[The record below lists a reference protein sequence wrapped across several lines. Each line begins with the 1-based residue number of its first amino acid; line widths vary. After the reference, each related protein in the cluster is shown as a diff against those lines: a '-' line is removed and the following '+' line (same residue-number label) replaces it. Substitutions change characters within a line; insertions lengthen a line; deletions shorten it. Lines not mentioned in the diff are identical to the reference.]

1 MSRATIVGDRRHLG
15 LLERQEEELVETRTY
30 GAAAILT
37 ILSLP
42 GIDAWAVSA
51 PVAVSPGSVAGGS
64 IASGCPTLSWGP
76 LAGAESYE
84 LVIYR
89 VGEEGVEAEPV
100 LSRHIPGAALGW
112 TPSLDRCLGAGGYA
126 WSVRATTSGGL
137 SEWAEPLFFEVALQ
151 PSAEELAAALELLRR
166 RGSPEGHVDPADADP
181 TAGEPVREAPGTP
194 TADSSRIAVVP
205 SASTAG
211 NPSAK
216 LRVAGEVRT
225 VDSGGAAR
233 LWGRGRPN
241 AFVYARPITGAY
253 CVNFAAGGVQFG
265 LSGIDVEWGSAAD
278 ACPAGT
284 WVCRRSDVA
293 ACDTA
298 RPDTGTDGR
307 TCRGDPVDYD
317 ANLHFGWLADQWP
330 NANGAM
336 GFFEDGTQSLRAPCD
351 SFPVW
356 CCW

>member
-1 MSRATIVGDRRHLG
+1 V
-15 LLERQEEELVETRTY
+15 LERLEEELVKTRTY
-30 GAAAILT
+30 CAAAVLA

-64 IASGCPTLSWGP
+64 IASGCPALSWGA

-100 LSRHIPGAALGW
+100 LSQHIPGAALGW

-137 SEWAEPLFFEVALQ
+137 SEWAEPLFFEVAPQ

-166 RGSPEGHVDPADADP
+166 RGSLAGGVDPAHADQ
-181 TAGEPVREAPGTP
+181 TAGEPVREAPETQ
-194 TADSSRIAVVP
+194 TADPSRIAVVL

-225 VDSGGAAR
+225 VDPGGAAR

-241 AFVYARPITGAY
+241 VFVYARPITGNY

-265 LSGIDVEWGSAAD
+265 LSSIAVDWSSAAD
-278 ACPAGT
+278 ACPVGT
-284 WVCRRSDVA
+284 WVCRDSDVA

-298 RPDTGTDGR
+298 RPDTEADGLRCTGTA
-307 TCRGDPVDYD
+307 VNHN
-317 ANLHFGWLADQWP
+317 ANRHFGWLADQWLH
-330 NANGAM
+330 NANYGMA
-336 GFFEDGTQSLRAPCD
+336 FAEDGTAGGSQSCYTY
-351 SFPVW
+351 PVW

>member
-1 MSRATIVGDRRHLG
+1 LVTGVALVCS
-15 LLERQEEELVETRTY
+15 RQEEELVNTRTY
-30 GAAAILT
+30 GAAAILA

-51 PVAVSPGSVAGGS
+51 PVAVSPGSVAGS
-64 IASGCPTLSWGP
+64 IASGCPTLSWGA

-100 LSRHIPGAALGW
+100 LSQRIPGAALAW
-112 TPSLDRCLGAGGYA
+112 TPSLNRCLVAGAYA
-126 WSVRATTSGGL
+126 WSVRATTSDVGL
-137 SEWAEPLFFEVALQ
+137 SEWAEPLFFEVAPQ
-151 PSAEELAAALELLRR
+151 PSSEELTAALELLRGQRAPESEEASQQGRATR
-166 RGSPEGHVDPADADP
+166 RPGLEAL
-181 TAGEPVREAPGTP
+181 EAPHP
-194 TADSSRIAVVP
+194 HPSRISVVP
-205 SASTAG
+205 SAATAG

-216 LRVAGEVRT
+216 LRVVGEVRT

-241 AFVYARPITGAY
+241 ATVHPRPTGEY
-253 CVNFAAGGVQFG
+253 CNPGAGGVEFG
-265 LSGIDVEWGSAAD
+265 LSSAMVAWGSAAD

-284 WVCRRSDVA
+284 WVCRASDLE

-298 RPDTGTDGR
+298 RPDTSSDEYNCAGTAINSPADEHRGWVAEKALHSADGGAVSEKGLVGLAL
-307 TCRGDPVDYD
+307 TCWT
-317 ANLHFGWLADQWP
+317 L
-330 NANGAM
+330 
-336 GFFEDGTQSLRAPCD
+336 
-351 SFPVW
+351 PVW